1 LKKVLICC
9 MAIAAVLLGGCGS
22 PPEPVDT
29 TLHTAVQEGMISV
42 MINPKSISESN
53 IDITNKSGAPLNIT
67 VESGTYLLS
76 ASEAKQN
83 MLITNPRKFTLAAGK
98 TETFLLDTACMN
110 IKRAIPGPNDSYS
123 VDKLGSNNLLTKA
136 VDYFGENNTE
146 SFALIQAVVWIIT
159 DNANSEQM
167 KSLRTSTGQY
177 VIGFPDFSSAVSIV
191 NTLKAEE

>member
-1 LKKVLICC
+1 
-9 MAIAAVLLGGCGS
+9 
-22 PPEPVDT
+22 
-29 TLHTAVQEGMISV
+29 
-42 MINPKSISESN
+42 
-53 IDITNKSGAPLNIT
+53 
-67 VESGTYLLS
+67 
-76 ASEAKQN
+76 

-123 VDKLGSNNLLTKA
+123 VGKLGSNNLLTKA

-191 NTLKAEE
+191 NRLKAGE